1 MCGRD
6 FVDEVGSHFFLSH
19 EIVGFDDDSMMCGI
33 NGVDG
38 VSRVVCVNGVD
49 GVGRVVCVNGVD
61 GVCGGTN
68 GTTTRTTIT
77 SVLFQPINP

>member
-1 MCGRD
+1 MSGRD

-38 VSRVVCVNGVD
+38 V
-49 GVGRVVCVNGVD
+49 
-61 GVCGGTN
+61 CGGTN

-77 SVLFQPINP
+77 PVLFQPINP

>member
-1 MCGRD
+1 MSGRD

-19 EIVGFDDDSMMCGI
+19 EIIGFDDDSMMCGI
-33 NGVDG
+33 
-38 VSRVVCVNGVD
+38 
-49 GVGRVVCVNGVD
+49 NGVD

>member
-1 MCGRD
+1 MSGRD

-38 VSRVVCVNGVD
+38 V
-49 GVGRVVCVNGVD
+49 
-61 GVCGGTN
+61 CGGTN
-68 GTTTRTTIT
+68 GTTTRTNIT

>member
-1 MCGRD
+1 MSGRN

-19 EIVGFDDDSMMCGI
+19 EIVGFDDDSMMCCI

-38 VSRVVCVNGVD
+38 VS
-49 GVGRVVCVNGVD
+49 RVVCVNGVD

>member
-1 MCGRD
+1 MSGRD

-38 VSRVVCVNGVD
+38 V
-49 GVGRVVCVNGVD
+49 
-61 GVCGGTN
+61 CGGTN

-77 SVLFQPINP
+77 SVLFQPMNP

>member
-1 MCGRD
+1 MSERD

-38 VSRVVCVNGVD
+38 V
-49 GVGRVVCVNGVD
+49 
-61 GVCGGTN
+61 CGGTN

-77 SVLFQPINP
+77 PVLFQPINP

>member
-1 MCGRD
+1 MDVRVYEYLLN

-49 GVGRVVCVNGVD
+49 GV
-61 GVCGGTN
+61 CGGTN

>member
-1 MCGRD
+1 MSGRD
-6 FVDEVGSHFFLSH
+6 FVDEVGRHLFLSN

-38 VSRVVCVNGVD
+38 VS
-49 GVGRVVCVNGVD
+49 RVVCVNGVD

>member
-1 MCGRD
+1 MSGRD

-38 VSRVVCVNGVD
+38 AS
-49 GVGRVVCVNGVD
+49 RVVCVNGVD

-77 SVLFQPINP
+77 PVLFQPINP

>member
-1 MCGRD
+1 MSGRD

-38 VSRVVCVNGVD
+38 V
-49 GVGRVVCVNGVD
+49 GRVVCVNGVD

-68 GTTTRTTIT
+68 GTTTRSTIT
-77 SVLFQPINP
+77 PVLFQPINP

>member
-1 MCGRD
+1 MSGRD

-19 EIVGFDDDSMMCGI
+19 EIIGFYDDSMMCGI

-38 VSRVVCVNGVD
+38 VS
-49 GVGRVVCVNGVD
+49 RVVCVNGVD

>member
-1 MCGRD
+1 MSGRD

-33 NGVDG
+33 NGVD
-38 VSRVVCVNGVD
+38 C
-49 GVGRVVCVNGVD
+49 
-61 GVCGGTN
+61 VCGGTN

>member
-1 MCGRD
+1 MDVRVCEYLLN

-49 GVGRVVCVNGVD
+49 GV
-61 GVCGGTN
+61 CGGTN
-68 GTTTRTTIT
+68 GTTTRSTIT

>member
-1 MCGRD
+1 MDMRVCEYLLN

-38 VSRVVCVNGVD
+38 V
-49 GVGRVVCVNGVD
+49 
-61 GVCGGTN
+61 CGGTN

>member
-1 MCGRD
+1 MSGRD
-6 FVDEVGSHFFLSH
+6 FVDEGGSHFFLSH
-19 EIVGFDDDSMMCGI
+19 EIIGFDDDSMMCGI
-33 NGVDG
+33 
-38 VSRVVCVNGVD
+38 
-49 GVGRVVCVNGVD
+49 NGVD

>member
-38 VSRVVCVNGVD
+38 V
-49 GVGRVVCVNGVD
+49 
-61 GVCGGTN
+61 CGGTN

>member
-1 MCGRD
+1 MDVRVCEYLLN

-38 VSRVVCVNGVD
+38 V
-49 GVGRVVCVNGVD
+49 
-61 GVCGGTN
+61 CGGTN

>member
-1 MCGRD
+1 MSGRD

-38 VSRVVCVNGVD
+38 V
-49 GVGRVVCVNGVD
+49 
-61 GVCGGTN
+61 CGGTN

>member
-1 MCGRD
+1 MSGRD

-33 NGVDG
+33 NEVDG
-38 VSRVVCVNGVD
+38 VS
-49 GVGRVVCVNGVD
+49 RVVCVNGVD

>member
-1 MCGRD
+1 MSGRD

-19 EIVGFDDDSMMCGI
+19 EIGGFDDDSMMCGI
-33 NGVDG
+33 
-38 VSRVVCVNGVD
+38 
-49 GVGRVVCVNGVD
+49 NGVD

>member
-1 MCGRD
+1 MSGRD

-38 VSRVVCVNGVD
+38 A
-49 GVGRVVCVNGVD
+49 
-61 GVCGGTN
+61 CGGTN

-77 SVLFQPINP
+77 PVLFQPINP

>member
-1 MCGRD
+1 MSGRN

-38 VSRVVCVNGVD
+38 V
-49 GVGRVVCVNGVD
+49 
-61 GVCGGTN
+61 CGGTN

>member
-1 MCGRD
+1 MSGRD

-49 GVGRVVCVNGVD
+49 S
-61 GVCGGTN
+61 VCGGTN

>member
-1 MCGRD
+1 MSGRD
-6 FVDEVGSHFFLSH
+6 FVEEVGSHFFLSH

-38 VSRVVCVNGVD
+38 V
-49 GVGRVVCVNGVD
+49 
-61 GVCGGTN
+61 CGGTN